1 MPALV
6 TTEFRIHNA
15 KQFREMFS
23 EAALYGGSTEHATP
37 AVQTALVSLA
47 STLSTNMYLFIG
59 KSSAWSGSY
68 TPPGGSLTNFT
79 DTSEPDPNNPNA
91 PSSDTTANTSYSHW
105 KDMIAAKK
113 VASSDV
119 SHVIARN
126 NWISGRYYSMYDDT
140 VKFSLM
146 NSNQT
151 SQDVYTGSANATATL
166 YPMYVMNSTFKVY
179 KCLFNNKTES
189 GRPQPSTVEPTATTT
204 TAGAPA
210 ALADGYVWKYMYTIS
225 AAESLKFVTSSYIP
239 VKQIRDAN
247 AYGQGSTA
255 GGMAVGGA
263 KDDSSD
269 QVVIERNAIDGALD
283 VFVISAD
290 GANYH
295 FENSKTIA
303 SGTGTALVFN
313 AAGLTGA
320 NAYANSSVY
329 FTYGGA
335 SYVRRVASSTYNS
348 GTTQATLTLSTSLGV
363 TLSGT
368 MPTCNIGPWPRI
380 DGDGHGQE
388 LVLTANTA
396 TSPAAATGSV
406 GGVTVVN
413 SGNSFT
419 TATMTVSVQ
428 PGASS
433 GAAAAITPIIPPKG
447 GHGYDAVAELGG
459 YFMMINT
466 KLAQSESGAFTTD
479 NDFRKIGLLK
489 DPNADGGF
497 IRYTSDTA
505 SQSKTVAY
513 SANNKIITGDITFSQ
528 VASGGATGYVLDVNA
543 AASTMRVINTTNG
556 TSDTNG
562 YDSKPGSLQTGAVAT
577 SGEISFTVGAI
588 ANGAMSIGSGE
599 IIYIENRAPVARASD
614 QTEDIKL
621 IIEF

>member
-23 EAALYGGSTEHATP
+23 EAALYGGAT
-37 AVQTALVSLA
+37 A
-47 STLSTNMYLFIG
+47 SAALSTNMYLFIG
-59 KSSAWSGSY
+59 KSAAWSGSFNDGTTTY
-68 TPPGGSLTNFT
+68 QVS
-79 DTSEPDPNNPNA
+79 DTAQPDPNKTNA

-126 NWISGRYYSMYDDT
+126 NWTSGRYYSMYDDT
-140 VKFSLM
+140 VKFSSL
-146 NSNQT
+146 T
-151 SQDVYTGSANATATL
+151 SSQASQNVNTGTADTTATL

-179 KCLFNNKTES
+179 KCLYNNKNEA
-189 GRPQPSTVEPTATTT
+189 GRPLPSTVEPTHTTV
-204 TAGAPA
+204 TAAAPA
-210 ALADGYVWKYMYTIS
+210 AQSDGYIWKYMYTIS

-247 AYGQGSTA
+247 AYGQGGTA

-269 QVVIERNAIDGALD
+269 QVSIERNAIDGALD
-283 VFVISAD
+283 IFVISND

-295 FENSKTIA
+295 FENNKAIA
-303 SGTGTALVFN
+303 SGTGTTLVVS
-313 AAGLTGA
+313 ATSLTTA

-329 FTYGGA
+329 FTYGGT
-335 SYVRRVASSTYNS
+335 SYVRKVASSTYNS
-348 GTTQATLTLSTSLGV
+348 GTSQSTLTLSKTLGV

-368 MPTCNIGPWPRI
+368 MPTCNVGPWPRI

-388 LVLTANTA
+388 IVLTANT
-396 TSPAAATGSV
+396 TGGAAAGSV

-419 TATMTVSVQ
+419 TATMTVSSQ

-433 GAAAAITPIIPPKG
+433 PSGAIITPIIPPKG
-447 GHGYDAVAELGG
+447 GHGFDAVSELGG
-459 YFMMINT
+459 YFCMINT
-466 KLAQSESGAFTTD
+466 KLTQSESGAFTTS

-489 DPNADGGF
+489 DPNTNGGYT
-497 IRYTSDTA
+497 RYTSDTA
-505 SQSKTVAY
+505 DQAKVITY
-513 SANNKIITGDITFSQ
+513 SAANEAVTGDITITQ
-528 VASGGATGYVLDVNA
+528 AASGATAYVVDVNTS
-543 AASTMRVINTTNG
+543 ASTMRVIDVTNG
-556 TSDTNG
+556 SSATNG
-562 YDSKPGSLQTGAVAT
+562 YDGKPGSFQTSQAAT
-577 SGEISFTVGAI
+577 SGTLSFTVGAV

-599 IIYIENRAPVARASD
+599 ILYIENRAPVARAAD

>member
-23 EAALYGGSTEHATP
+23 EAAQYGGAT
-37 AVQTALVSLA
+37 A
-47 STLSTNMYLFIG
+47 SAALSTNMYLFIG

-68 TPPGGSLTNFT
+68 NDGTTTYAFT
-79 DTSEPDPNNPNA
+79 DTTQPDPNNTNA

-126 NWISGRYYSMYDDT
+126 NWTSGRYYSMYDDT
-140 VKFSLM
+140 VKFSSL
-146 NSNQT
+146 T
-151 SQDVYTGSANATATL
+151 ASQASQNVNTGSADTTATL

-179 KCLFNNKTES
+179 KCLYNNKNES
-189 GRPQPSTVEPTATTT
+189 GRPLPSTVEPTHTTT
-204 TAGAPA
+204 SAAAPA
-210 ALADGYVWKYMYTIS
+210 AQSDGYVWKYMYTIS

-247 AYGQGSTA
+247 AYGQGGTA
-255 GGMAVGGA
+255 GGMTVGGA

-269 QVVIERNAIDGALD
+269 QVLVERNAIDGALD
-283 VFVISAD
+283 IFVISAD
-290 GANYH
+290 GVNYH
-295 FENSKTIA
+295 FENNKAIA
-303 SGTGTALVFN
+303 SGTGTSLVVS
-313 AAGLTGA
+313 APTLTTA

-329 FTYGGA
+329 FTYGGT
-335 SYVRRVASSTYNS
+335 SYVRKVASSAYNS
-348 GTTQATLTLSTSLGV
+348 GTSQVTLTLSATLGV
-363 TLSGT
+363 TLSGS
-368 MPTCNIGPWPRI
+368 MPTCNVGPWPRV

-388 LVLTANTA
+388 LVLTANT
-396 TSPAAATGSV
+396 TGGAAAGSV

-433 GAAAAITPIIPPKG
+433 PSGAIVTPIIPPRG
-447 GHGYDAVAELGG
+447 GHGFDAVSELGG
-459 YFMMINT
+459 YFAMINT
-466 KLAQSESGAFTTD
+466 KLTQSESGAFTTS

-489 DPNADGGF
+489 DPNTNGAWT
-497 IRYTSDTA
+497 RYTSDTA
-505 SQSKTVAY
+505 DQAKVITY
-513 SANNKIITGDITFSQ
+513 SAANETVTGDITITQ
-528 VASGGATGYVLDVNA
+528 AASGATAYVVDVNA
-543 AASTMRVINTTNG
+543 DASTMRVIDVTNG
-556 TSDTNG
+556 SSATNG
-562 YDSKPGSLQTGAVAT
+562 YDGKPGSFQTSSAAT
-577 SGEISFTVGAI
+577 SGTLSFTVGAV

-599 IIYIENRAPVARASD
+599 MLYIENRAPVARAAD

>member
-23 EAALYGGSTEHATP
+23 EAAQYGGAT
-37 AVQTALVSLA
+37 A
-47 STLSTNMYLFIG
+47 SAALSTNMYLFIG
-59 KSSAWSGSY
+59 KSAAWSGSFNDGTTTY
-68 TPPGGSLTNFT
+68 QVT
-79 DTSEPDPNNPNA
+79 DTAQPDPNKTNA

-126 NWISGRYYSMYDDT
+126 NWTSGRYYSMYDDT
-140 VKFSLM
+140 IKFSSLTASQASQNV
-146 NSNQT
+146 NSGT
-151 SQDVYTGSANATATL
+151 ADTTATL

-179 KCLFNNKTES
+179 KCLYNNKTES
-189 GRPQPSTVEPTATTT
+189 GRPRPSTVEPTHTTT
-204 TAGAPA
+204 SAAAPA
-210 ALADGYVWKYMYTIS
+210 AQSDGYVWKYMYTIS

-247 AYGQGSTA
+247 AYGQGGTA
-255 GGMAVGGA
+255 GGMTVGGA

-269 QVVIERNAIDGALD
+269 QVLVERNAIDGALD
-283 VFVISAD
+283 IFVISND

-295 FENSKTIA
+295 FENNKAIA
-303 SGTGTALVFN
+303 SGTGTTLVVS
-313 AAGLTGA
+313 ATSLTTA

-329 FTYGGA
+329 FTYGGT
-335 SYVRRVASSTYNS
+335 SYVRKVASSTYNS
-348 GTTQATLTLSTSLGV
+348 GTSQSTLTLSATLGV

-368 MPTCNIGPWPRI
+368 MPTCNVGPWPRV

-388 LVLTANTA
+388 LVLTANT
-396 TSPAAATGSV
+396 TGGAAAGSV

-419 TATMTVSVQ
+419 TATMTVSSQ

-433 GAAAAITPIIPPKG
+433 PAGAIVTPIIPPRG
-447 GHGYDAVAELGG
+447 GHGFDAVSELGG
-459 YFMMINT
+459 YFAMINT
-466 KLAQSESGAFTTD
+466 KLTQSESGAFTTS

-489 DPNADGGF
+489 DPNTNGAWT
-497 IRYTSDTA
+497 RYTSDTA
-505 SQSKTVAY
+505 DQAKVITYS
-513 SANNKIITGDITFSQ
+513 SANEAVTGDITITQ
-528 VASGGATGYVLDVNA
+528 AASGATAYVVDVNTT
-543 AASTMRVINTTNG
+543 ASTMRVIDVTNG
-556 TSDTNG
+556 SSATNG
-562 YDSKPGSLQTGAVAT
+562 YDGKPGSFQTSSAAT
-577 SGEISFTVGAI
+577 SGTLSFTVGAV

-599 IIYIENRAPVARASD
+599 MLYIENRAPVARAAD

>member
-1 MPALV
+1 MAALV

-23 EAALYGGSTEHATP
+23 ETALYGGST
-37 AVQTALVSLA
+37 A
-47 STLSTNMYLFIG
+47 SADLSTNLYLFIG

-68 TPPGGSLTNFT
+68 TPPGGSLTTFS
-79 DTSEPDPNNPNA
+79 DTNEPDPNNTNA

-126 NWISGRYYSMYDDT
+126 NWTSGRYYSMFDDT

-146 NSNQT
+146 NSSQT
-151 SQDVYTGSANATATL
+151 NQDVYTGSANATATL

-189 GRPQPSTVEPTATTT
+189 GRSQPSTVEPTHTTI
-204 TAGAPA
+204 TAAAPA

-247 AYGQGSTA
+247 SFGQGSTA
-255 GGMAVGGA
+255 GGMAVSGA
-263 KDDSSD
+263 KDDGSD
-269 QVVIERNAIDGALD
+269 QVIIERNAIDGALD
-283 VFVISAD
+283 VFVIDAD
-290 GANYH
+290 GINYH
-295 FENSKTIA
+295 FEDGITVA
-303 SGTGTALVFN
+303 AGTGTSLTLASPALTVTN
-313 AAGLTGA
+313 Y
-320 NAYANSSVY
+320 YANSSVY
-329 FTYGGA
+329 FAYGGA
-335 SYVRRVASSTYNS
+335 SYVRKVVSSTYGS
-348 GTTQATLTLSTSLGV
+348 SQAVLTLNATLGV

-368 MPTCNIGPWPRI
+368 MPTCNVGPWPRI

-388 LVLTANTA
+388 IVLTANT
-396 TSPAAATGSV
+396 TAANSV

-419 TATMTVSVQ
+419 TATLTVEAQ
-428 PGASS
+428 QTGAPQGS
-433 GAAAAITPIIPPKG
+433 AASLTPIIPPKG
-447 GHGYDAVAELGG
+447 GHGYDPVSELGG
-459 YFMMINT
+459 YFTMINT
-466 KLAQSESGAFTTD
+466 KLTQSESGSFTTD

-489 DPNADGGF
+489 DPNTDGGYV
-497 IRYTSDTA
+497 RYTSDTA
-505 SQSKTVAY
+505 SQAKTVTF
-513 SANNKIITGDITFSQ
+513 SANNEAISGDITFTQ
-528 VASGGATGYVLDVNA
+528 TASGGATGYVVDVNA
-543 AASTMRVINTTNG
+543 SASTIRVIDVTNG
-556 TSDTNG
+556 TSDTVG
-562 YDSKPGSLQTGAVAT
+562 YDAKPGSLQLNGVVT
-577 SGEISFTVGAI
+577 SGSLTFTPTAI

-599 IIYIENRAPVARASD
+599 MIYIENRAPVARASD

>member
-23 EAALYGGSTEHATP
+23 EAALYGGAT
-37 AVQTALVSLA
+37 A
-47 STLSTNMYLFIG
+47 SAALSTNMYLFIG
-59 KSSAWSGSY
+59 KSAAWSGSY
-68 TPPGGSLTNFT
+68 NDGTTTYSVS
-79 DTSEPDPNNPNA
+79 DTAQPDPNNTNA

-119 SHVIARN
+119 SHVISRN
-126 NWISGRYYSMYDDT
+126 NWTSGRYYSMYDDT
-140 VKFSLM
+140 VKFSLLTASQASQNV
-146 NSNQT
+146 NSGT
-151 SQDVYTGSANATATL
+151 ADTTATL

-179 KCLFNNKTES
+179 KCLYNNKNES
-189 GRPQPSTVEPTATTT
+189 GRPLPSTVEPTHTTV
-204 TAGAPA
+204 TAAAPA
-210 ALADGYVWKYMYTIS
+210 AQSDGYIWKYMYTIS
-225 AAESLKFVTSSYIP
+225 ASESLKFVTSSYIP

-247 AYGQGSTA
+247 AYGQGGTA

-269 QVVIERNAIDGALD
+269 QVSIERNAIDGALD
-283 VFVISAD
+283 IFVISND

-295 FENSKTIA
+295 FENNKSIA
-303 SGTGTALVFN
+303 SGTGTTLVVS
-313 AAGLTGA
+313 ATSLTTA

-329 FTYGGA
+329 FTYGGT
-335 SYVRRVASSTYNS
+335 SYVRKVASSTYNS
-348 GTTQATLTLSTSLGV
+348 GTSQSTFTLSATLGV

-368 MPTCNIGPWPRI
+368 MPTCNVGPWPRV

-388 LVLTANTA
+388 IVLTANT
-396 TSPAAATGSV
+396 TGGAAAGSV

-419 TATMTVSVQ
+419 TATMTVSSQ

-433 GAAAAITPIIPPKG
+433 PSGAIITPIIPPKG
-447 GHGYDAVAELGG
+447 GHGYDAVSELGG
-459 YFMMINT
+459 YFAMINT
-466 KLAQSESGAFTTD
+466 KLTQSESGAFTTS

-489 DPNADGGF
+489 DPNTNGGYV
-497 IRYTSDTA
+497 RYTSDTA
-505 SQSKTVAY
+505 DQAKVITY
-513 SANNKIITGDITFSQ
+513 SANNEVINGDITITQ
-528 VASGGATGYVLDVNA
+528 AASGATAYVVDVN
-543 AASTMRVINTTNG
+543 SGTNTMRVIDVTNG
-556 TSDTNG
+556 SSATAG
-562 YDSKPGSLQTGAVAT
+562 YDSKPGSLQTGQAAT
-577 SGEISFTVGAI
+577 SGTLSFTVGAV

-599 IIYIENRAPVARASD
+599 ILYIENRAPVARAAD